1 MIWTAIF
8 ADQTIKVFSTHNNCP
23 KEAQKT
29 AESEPQPLFALIKG
43 NHPDVK
49 FFKRRM

>member
-8 ADQTIKVFSTHNNCP
+8 ENQQIKVFSTHNNCYD
-23 KEAQKT
+23 EARAYAWQI
-29 AESEPQPLFALIKG
+29 SNSRLFALIKG

-49 FFKRRM
+49 FF

>member
-8 ADQTIKVFSTHNNCP
+8 QDRTIKVFSTQYNSVD
-23 KEAQKT
+23 EAR
-29 AESEPQPLFALIKG
+29 AYVGEYFVSPLFALIKG

-49 FFKRRM
+49 FF